1 MTELF
6 SFLQGV
12 QPIGVIALLGLII
25 YMLVK
30 SRQDKTDIVDNH
42 LHELPEILESLKRI
56 EVKLDK
62 MSDGITYLK
71 AKSNEK

>member
-1 MTELF
+1 MIELF
-6 SFLQGV
+6 SFLTSI

-42 LHELPEILESLKRI
+42 LHELPEILEALKRI